1 MSGLGRLTL
10 GETKFIGMVLEG
22 LCYGENFCSAVIK
35 AGMVNYACLGLYSAL
50 FCMYMQYH
58 ASKELEIDKKN
69 ILLYA
74 LCILYILS
82 TATVVLDVTRNVT
95 VGNFLQPLPK
105 QIFYLHLSGQGLH
118 LTPNSPLVQL
128 LHLLQVS
135 ITLTGLCDFIS
146 QIILVCQRA
155 PAIFIIYFLFISIF
169 KDLSM
174 LGNMGSQNPCH
185 NYSVN
190 FSACVFG
197 SVNSIL
203 YIIDLT
209 LRLRF

>member
-95 VGNFLQPLPK
+95 VGNILQPLPK
-105 QIFYLHLSGQGLH
+105 QIFYLHCLGRA
-118 LTPNSPLVQL
+118 
-128 LHLLQVS
+128 S
-135 ITLTGLCDFIS
+135 I
-146 QIILVCQRA
+146 
-155 PAIFIIYFLFISIF
+155 
-169 KDLSM
+169 
-174 LGNMGSQNPCH
+174 
-185 NYSVN
+185 
-190 FSACVFG
+190 
-197 SVNSIL
+197 
-203 YIIDLT
+203 
-209 LRLRF
+209 